1 LFLFCVF
8 ELSCFRDEQV
18 SFSSNELEN
27 RLAFINFRSLLT
39 IVERTLMR
47 IEEKFS
53 VKSPIQ
59 KIWDSLL
66 NPEIVGL
73 CIPGCEK
80 VEPISD
86 TEYDSII
93 KAKVGFMAV
102 RFKVRTVIEEIIP
115 NQLIRTVG
123 EGKELRN
130 LGQFKQKTRINFNA
144 LSEDETE
151 ISYQSDVSIVG
162 KLATFGDRILKAK
175 AKEVGKEF
183 ADAVIKKLE

>member
-1 LFLFCVF
+1 ML
-8 ELSCFRDEQV
+8 
-18 SFSSNELEN
+18 
-27 RLAFINFRSLLT
+27 
-39 IVERTLMR
+39 

-53 VKSPIQ
+53 VMSSVQ

-66 NPEIVGL
+66 DPEIIGR

-80 VEPISD
+80 VEPVND
-86 TEYDSII
+86 TEYNSVI

-102 RFKVRTVIEEIIP
+102 RFKVKTVIEEMV
-115 NQLIRTVG
+115 LHKFIRTAG
-123 EGKELRN
+123 EGREARN
-130 LGQFKQKTRINFNA
+130 LGQFKQTTRINFNV
-144 LSEDETE
+144 LSEYETE

-183 ADAVIKKLE
+183 ADAVKKKLE

>member
-1 LFLFCVF
+1 ML
-8 ELSCFRDEQV
+8 
-18 SFSSNELEN
+18 
-27 RLAFINFRSLLT
+27 
-39 IVERTLMR
+39 

-59 KIWDSLL
+59 KLWDSLL
-66 NPEIVGL
+66 DPEIVGT

-80 VEPISD
+80 VELIND
-86 TEYDSII
+86 KEYDSII

-115 NQLIRTVG
+115 YKLIRTVG
-123 EGKELRN
+123 EGNELRN
-130 LGQFKQKTRINFNA
+130 LGHFKQKTRINFNE

-151 ISYQSDVSIVG
+151 VFYQSNVSIVG

-175 AKEVGKEF
+175 GKQVGKEF
-183 ADAVIKKLE
+183 VAAVKKKLE

>member
-1 LFLFCVF
+1 ML
-8 ELSCFRDEQV
+8 
-18 SFSSNELEN
+18 
-27 RLAFINFRSLLT
+27 
-39 IVERTLMR
+39 

-53 VKSPIQ
+53 VMLPVQ

-66 NPEIVGL
+66 DPEIIGR

-80 VEPISD
+80 IEPVND

-102 RFKVRTVIEEIIP
+102 RFKVKTVIEEMVLHK
-115 NQLIRTVG
+115 LIRTVG
-123 EGKELRN
+123 EGKEARN
-130 LGQFKQKTRINFNA
+130 LGQFKQKTSINFNV
-144 LSEDETE
+144 LSEAETE

-183 ADAVIKKLE
+183 ADAVKQKLE

>member
-1 LFLFCVF
+1 ML
-8 ELSCFRDEQV
+8 
-18 SFSSNELEN
+18 
-27 RLAFINFRSLLT
+27 
-39 IVERTLMR
+39 

-53 VKSPIQ
+53 VMLPVQ

-66 NPEIVGL
+66 DPEIIGR

-80 VEPISD
+80 VEPVND

-102 RFKVRTVIEEIIP
+102 RFKVKTVIEEMVLHK
-115 NQLIRTVG
+115 LIRTVG
-123 EGKELRN
+123 ECKETRN
-130 LGQFKQKTRINFNA
+130 LGQFKQKTSINFNV
-144 LSEDETE
+144 LSEAETE

-183 ADAVIKKLE
+183 ADAVKQKLE